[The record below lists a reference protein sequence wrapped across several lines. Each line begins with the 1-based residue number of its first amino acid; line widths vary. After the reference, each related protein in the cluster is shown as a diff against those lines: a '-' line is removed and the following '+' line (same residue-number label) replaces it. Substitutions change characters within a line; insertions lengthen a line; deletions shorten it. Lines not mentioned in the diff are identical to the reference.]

1 MKIKRGDI
9 WYADLSGTMGSEQAG
24 VRPVVVIQNELGNR
38 FSPTVIVAAVTSQN
52 KKELP
57 THVLLGRETGLMQN
71 SVVMAEQVRTLSKQR
86 FLQRIGAVPF
96 QKMQEIGRALCVS
109 MELS

>member
-1 MKIKRGDI
+1 MEVKRGDI
-9 WYADLSGTMGSEQAG
+9 WYADLSPAMGSEQDG
-24 VRPVVVIQNELGNR
+24 IRPVVVIQNEKGNR
-38 FSPTVIVAAVTSQN
+38 FSPTVIVAAVTSQK

-57 THVLLGRETGLMQN
+57 THVFLDSGMGLVKN

-86 FLQRIGAVPF
+86 LLHRVGTVSTK
-96 QKMQEIGRALCVS
+96 KMQEISHALCVS